1 MLFPQNAFLPLPY
14 VTQIACSLQL
24 LCTLGL
30 QRLDFNLLQ
39 VKDELNPKNAGNAS
53 FLLFDFC
60 SFFLRALEAGDLHD
74 CDRA

>member
-1 MLFPQNAFLPLPY
+1 MLFPQSAFLLLPY
-14 VTQIACSLQL
+14 VTQIAYALQL

-30 QRLDFNLLQ
+30 QRLDFSLLQ
-39 VKDELNPKNAGNAS
+39 LKNELSPKSAGNAS

-60 SFFLRALEAGDLHD
+60 SFSLRALEAEDLHD

>member
-14 VTQIACSLQL
+14 VTRIAYSLQL
-24 LCTLGL
+24 LCTMGL
-30 QRLDFNLLQ
+30 QRLDFSLLQ
-39 VKDELNPKNAGNAS
+39 VKDELSPKNAGNAS

-60 SFFLRALEAGDLHD
+60 SFSLLALEAEDLHD

>member
-1 MLFPQNAFLPLPY
+1 MLFPQNAFLPFPY
-14 VTQIACSLQL
+14 VTQTAYSLQL

-30 QRLDFNLLQ
+30 QRLDFSFLP
-39 VKDELNPKNAGNAS
+39 VKDELSPKNAGNAS

-60 SFFLRALEAGDLHD
+60 SFSLLILEADLHD